1 MLILSVPF
9 LLYEV
14 SFIYIHSNIILEKR
28 QVRGI
33 IHPGKRVYK
42 MNKVAIITGSSKGLG
57 AATAKYF
64 AKNNYNVVINYTS
77 NLEKA
82 KEVEEKIKKEYQVET
97 LLVQADVSKEEDV
110 LKLLN
115 ETKNK
120 FGRIDV
126 LVNNAGIAIDTT
138 LEDKTVENFKKILD
152 VNLIGVFLCCK
163 HIGTFMKEQGFGS
176 IVNISSTNG
185 IDSFYPYSMDYDASK
200 AGVISLTHN
209 FAQEFAPTIK
219 VNTIAPGWINTEM
232 NKELDE
238 DYIKEE
244 CKHILLDRFAEP
256 EEIAETIYFTATSSY
271 LNDSIIKVDG
281 GRC

>member
-1 MLILSVPF
+1 
-9 LLYEV
+9 
-14 SFIYIHSNIILEKR
+14 
-28 QVRGI
+28 
-33 IHPGKRVYK
+33 

-64 AKNNYNVVINYTS
+64 AKNNYNVVINYVS
-77 NLEKA
+77 SEDKA
-82 KEVEEKIKKEYQVET
+82 KELEQEIKDNYKVET
-97 LLVQADVSKEEDV
+97 LLIKADISKEEDV

-120 FGRIDV
+120 WGRIDV

-138 LEDKTVENFKKILD
+138 LEDKTVNNFRKIID
-152 VNLIGVFLCCK
+152 VNLIGTFLCCK
-163 HIGTFMKEQGFGS
+163 HIGTYMKEQGYGS

-209 FAQEFAPTIK
+209 FAIEYAPIVK
-219 VNTIAPGWINTEM
+219 VNTVAPGWINTEM

-244 CKHILLDRFAEP
+244 CKHIMLNRFAEP
-256 EEIAETIYFTATSSY
+256 EEIAETVYFTATSSY

-281 GRC
+281 GRYLC

>member
-1 MLILSVPF
+1 
-9 LLYEV
+9 
-14 SFIYIHSNIILEKR
+14 
-28 QVRGI
+28 
-33 IHPGKRVYK
+33 

-57 AATAKYF
+57 AETAKYF
-64 AKNNYNVVINYTS
+64 AKNNYNVVINYVS
-77 NLEKA
+77 SEDKA
-82 KEVEEKIKKEYQVET
+82 KELEQEIKDNYKVET
-97 LLVQADVSKEEDV
+97 LLIKADISKEEDV

-120 FGRIDV
+120 WGRIDV

-138 LEDKTVENFKKILD
+138 LEDKTVDNFRRILD
-152 VNLIGVFLCCK
+152 VNLIGTFLCCK
-163 HIGTFMKEQGFGS
+163 HVGTYMKEQGFGS

-209 FAQEFAPTIK
+209 FAIEYAPIVK
-219 VNTIAPGWINTEM
+219 VNTVAPGWINTEM

-244 CKHILLDRFAEP
+244 CKHIMLNRFAEP
-256 EEIAETIYFTATSSY
+256 EEIAETVYFTATSSY

-281 GRC
+281 GRYLC